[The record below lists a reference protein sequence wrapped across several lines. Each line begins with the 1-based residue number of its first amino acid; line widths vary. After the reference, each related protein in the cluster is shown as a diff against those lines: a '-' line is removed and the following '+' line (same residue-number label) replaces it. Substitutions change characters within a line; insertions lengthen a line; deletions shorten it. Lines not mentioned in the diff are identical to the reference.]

1 AEEAVTAVAPQAEAA
16 VAEGAAPPVP
26 QLLRAALQTLN
37 RAR

>member
-1 AEEAVTAVAPQAEAA
+1 VAAVAPQAEAA
-16 VAEGAAPPVP
+16 AAAGAEPPVP

>member
-1 AEEAVTAVAPQAEAA
+1 
-16 VAEGAAPPVP
+16 AEGAQPPVP

>member
-1 AEEAVTAVAPQAEAA
+1 
-16 VAEGAAPPVP
+16 VAEGMAPPVP